1 MLEILT
7 EKARV
12 YSMPVGVILAAL
24 VFFWWYVFADSFIDA
39 LFRAVIILIF
49 AYPYLLRYAVPSALR
64 AGLARAGSAGIRLKD
79 VAVFT
84 KLEQVDVVVLN
95 KTGVL
100 TAGKPE
106 ITDFVVFDD
115 SLPLADALYIAA
127 SLESASTHPIGRA
140 IAEKGAMLKRSL
152 ATPFEFK
159 EISGMGVS
167 GVVEGKHIEIGN
179 LSYLEGLSA
188 SVGGKDVGLGRLQAE
203 WKTVVFMFVEKKL
216 AALIALADSPRP
228 FAKEMVAAIRDVGKE
243 IDLLTGDNKKTAEA
257 AAHALGITEMRAEVF
272 PRDRAR
278 IIEELQKDVTGKAR
292 AVALVGDGSAGDA
305 GARAQADVNICFCG
319 NSRGSYDVVC
329 ANDDIRNIAT
339 LFVNTKKTM
348 LVVKMYIL
356 LQFALYAI
364 ALPIASAIPLDFIFN
379 W

>member
-203 WKTVVFMFVEKKL
+203 GKTVVFMFVEKKL

-243 IDLLTGDNKKTAEA
+243 IVLLTGDNKKTAEA
-257 AAHALGITEMRAEVF
+257 AARALGIAETRVEVF
-272 PRDRAR
+272 PRERAR
-278 IIEELQKDVTGKAR
+278 IIGELQRSATGKAC

-305 GARAQADVNICFCG
+305 GARAQADVSICFCG

-329 ANDDIRNIAT
+329 ANDDIRNVAT

-356 LQFALYAI
+356 LQFAWYAI

>member
-1 MLEILT
+1 MLEILA

-12 YSMPVGVILAAL
+12 YAMPVGVILAAL
-24 VFFWWYVFADSFIDA
+24 VFFWWYVFADSIVNA

-49 AYPYLLRYAVPSALR
+49 AYPYLLRYAVPSALH
-64 AGLARAGSAGIRLKD
+64 AGLARAARTGIQLRN
-79 VAVFT
+79 ASVFK
-84 KLEQVDVVVLN
+84 KLEQVKIVVFN

-100 TAGKPE
+100 TTGNPD

-115 SLPLADALYIAA
+115 ALPLADALYLAA
-127 SLESASTHPIGRA
+127 SLESACTHPIGRA
-140 IAEKGAMLKRSL
+140 IAEKGLALKRSL

-179 LSYLEGLSA
+179 LSYLEGLA
-188 SVGGKDVGLGRLQAE
+188 ANVQGKDMGFGRFQTE
-203 WKTVVFMFVEKKL
+203 GKTVVFMFIDKKL
-216 AALIALADSPRP
+216 TALIALADSPRP

-243 IDLLTGDNKKTAEA
+243 IVLLTGDNKKTAEA

-348 LVVKMYIL
+348 LTVKMYIL
-356 LQFALYAI
+356 LQFAWYAI